1 MFTAAL
7 TQLAGIDPLTADLV
21 WTVVVSGLVLS
32 AGGVALAMLP
42 WSDTEIARVDRSFK
56 ALAALPG
63 QTGRRAPA
71 RR

>member
-7 TQLAGIDPLTADLV
+7 TQLAGIDPLTADLI
-21 WTVVVSGLVLS
+21 WTAVVSGLVLS

-42 WSDTEIARVDRSFK
+42 WSDAEIARVDHSFK
-56 ALAALPG
+56 ALASLPAA
-63 QTGRRAPA
+63 GRRAPA